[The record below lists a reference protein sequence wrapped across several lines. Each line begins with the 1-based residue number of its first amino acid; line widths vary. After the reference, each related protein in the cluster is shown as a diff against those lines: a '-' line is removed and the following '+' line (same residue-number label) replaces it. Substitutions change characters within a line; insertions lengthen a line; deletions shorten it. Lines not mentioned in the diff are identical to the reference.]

1 MLLRRV
7 ALTMLLAGAASATV
21 AQTSAMPADPTAPAA
36 PSSAAA
42 DRPDKTPSG
51 ATFTAPGGWAEQT
64 KPMLIELVAPEKDF
78 GVAVVDVGP
87 SADAKAAA
95 AAAWAT
101 WKPSQTRPPKLIT
114 ARAPRDGWDER
125 QFVDYETSPNEKRD
139 LNALALRKGAG
150 WIVVLTDGNQGTG
163 EKRLAAIGLI
173 GQSLRPAGYARE
185 RFTGRTAHPM
195 DAARIAELRR
205 FVEQSIQELGV
216 PGAAFALTTREKTI
230 YAGGVGVRLLG
241 DPTPVDGDT
250 EFAVA
255 SNTKGMATLMLAK
268 LVDEGKLAWNEP
280 VTQVYPTFRLGS
292 PQTTSKVLVRN
303 LVCACTG
310 LPRKDMQVILNS
322 DPDAAA
328 SDTFAQLAATEP
340 TSGFGEVFQYSNLMA
355 SAAGYIGGHIAYP
368 TLPLDQAFARA
379 MREKVWGPLGMT
391 RTTLD
396 FDQATRGDWARPH
409 ADAIDGK
416 PVAILGAGMKLN
428 YAFTRYGAAGG
439 SWSTASDL
447 IKYVR
452 FELNEGKLDDGRQ
465 YVSAKNLMQR
475 RVANVSVGEDQ
486 VYGMGLEVDRTYGID
501 VVHHGGSLAGYKTDI
516 MMIPSADIGAV
527 ILTNA
532 DNGQSLLHP
541 LMRRLLELLYDG
553 KPEAAA
559 DVAAS
564 AKRIHAEIATER
576 ERVSIKPDAQAA
588 AALASSYYNQ
598 DLGPIAVARTGSGVQ
613 FAFRTMATPMG
624 TRRNDDGTV
633 SFVALDPTLLFT
645 PFVVGS
651 KDGKRTLLIRDGQ
664 HEFAF
669 VER

>member
-1 MLLRRV
+1 MLIRR
-7 ALTMLLAGAASATV
+7 ALLAIALAGAASA
-21 AQTSAMPADPTAPAA
+21 AAAHTSATPAAPTAPAV
-36 PSSAAA
+36 PSPAAA

-51 ATFTAPGGWAEQT
+51 ATFTAPEGWVEQV
-64 KPMLIELVAPEKDF
+64 KPKLIELFAPEKDF

-87 SADAKAAA
+87 AADAKAAA
-95 AAAWAT
+95 GTAWAA
-101 WKPSQTRPPKLIT
+101 WKPSQNRPPKLIT
-114 ARAPRDGWDER
+114 ARAPRDGWEER

-139 LNALALRKGAG
+139 LYAFAFRKGTA
-150 WIVVLTDGNQGTG
+150 WTVLLVDGNQGTG
-163 EKRLAAIGLI
+163 EKRLAATGLI

-185 RFTGRTAHPM
+185 RFDGRTAHPM
-195 DAARIAELRR
+195 DAARIAELQR
-205 FVEQSIQELGV
+205 FIEQSIQELGV

-230 YAGGVGVRLLG
+230 YAGGLGVRLLG
-241 DPTPVDGDT
+241 DSTPVDGDT

-292 PQTTSKVLVRN
+292 AQTTSKVLVRN

-322 DPDAAA
+322 DPEAAA

-355 SAAGYIGGHIAYP
+355 SAAGYIGGHLAYP
-368 TLPLDQAFARA
+368 ALPLDRAFARA

-409 ADAIDGK
+409 ADAIDGN
-416 PVAILGAGMKLN
+416 PVPILGAGMKLN

-439 SWSTASDL
+439 SWSTAGDL

-452 FELNEGKLDDGRQ
+452 FELNEGRLDDGQQ
-465 YVSAKNLMQR
+465 YISTKNLLQR
-475 RVANVSVGEDQ
+475 RVANVAVGEDQ

-516 MMIPSADIGAV
+516 IIIPSANVGAV
-527 ILTNA
+527 ILTNS
-532 DNGQSLLHP
+532 DNGQSLLRP
-541 LMRRLLELLYDG
+541 FMRRLLELLYDG
-553 KPEAAA
+553 KPEAVA

-564 AKRIHAEIATER
+564 AKRIHAELATER
-576 ERVSIKPDAQAA
+576 ERVSIKPDVQAA
-588 AALASSYYNQ
+588 AALASNYFNA
-598 DLGPIAVARTGSGVQ
+598 DLGPIAVSRAGSGVQ
-613 FAFRTMATPMG
+613 FAFRTMTTPMG
-624 TRRNDDGTV
+624 TKHNDDGTV

-645 PFVVGS
+645 PLVVGS
-651 KDGKRTLLIRDGQ
+651 KDGKRALLMRDGQ

>member
-1 MLLRRV
+1 MLVRGTLLAMLL
-7 ALTMLLAGAASATV
+7 TGAASAAV
-21 AQTSAMPADPTAPAA
+21 AQTSATPAAPTAPAA
-36 PSSAAA
+36 PSPAAA

-51 ATFTAPGGWAEQT
+51 ATFTAPGGWTEQT
-64 KPMLIELVAPEKDF
+64 RPRLIELVAPERDF
-78 GVAVVDVGP
+78 GVAVVDVGTA
-87 SADAKAAA
+87 ADVRAAV
-95 AAAWAT
+95 AAAWAA
-101 WKPSQTRPPKLIT
+101 WKPSQTRPPKLVT
-114 ARAPRDGWDER
+114 PRAPRDGWEER
-125 QFVDYETSPNEKRD
+125 QFVDYETSPNERRD
-139 LNALALRKGAG
+139 LYAVAFRKGSG
-150 WIVVLTDGNQGTG
+150 WTVMLIDGNEGTG
-163 EKRLAAIGLI
+163 EKRLAATGLI

-185 RFTGRTAHPM
+185 RFAGSTAHPM

-205 FVEQSIQELGV
+205 FVQQSIEELGV

-230 YAGGVGVRLLG
+230 YADGVGVRLLG
-241 DPTPVDGDT
+241 DPTAVDGDT

-292 PQTTSKVLVRN
+292 PQTTSKVLVRH

-310 LPRKDMQVILNS
+310 LPRKDLQVILNS
-322 DPDAAA
+322 DPNAAA

-355 SAAGYIGGHIAYP
+355 SAAGYIGGHLADP

-379 MREKVWGPLGMT
+379 MRDKVWGPLGMT

-409 ADAIDGK
+409 ADAIDGR
-416 PVAILGAGMKLN
+416 PVPILGAGMKLN

-439 SWSTASDL
+439 SWSTAADL

-452 FELNEGKLDDGRQ
+452 FELNEGKLDGGQQ
-465 YVSAKNLMQR
+465 YISATNLLQR
-475 RVANVSVGEDQ
+475 RVANVPVGEDQ

-516 MMIPSADIGAV
+516 IIIPAANIGAV

-541 LMRRLLELLYDG
+541 FMRRLLELLYDG

-559 DVAAS
+559 DIGAS
-564 AKRIHAEIATER
+564 ATRIHAELATER
-576 ERVSIKPDAQAA
+576 ARVSVIPDVKAA
-588 AALASSYYNQ
+588 AALASAYYNP
-598 DLGPIAVARTGSGVQ
+598 DLGPVTVTRAGGGVD
-613 FAFRTMATPMG
+613 FAFRTMASPMG
-624 TRRNDDGTV
+624 TRRNDDGTI

-645 PFVVGS
+645 PLVVGTRN
-651 KDGKRTLLIRDGQ
+651 GKRALLMRDSQ

-669 VER
+669 LER